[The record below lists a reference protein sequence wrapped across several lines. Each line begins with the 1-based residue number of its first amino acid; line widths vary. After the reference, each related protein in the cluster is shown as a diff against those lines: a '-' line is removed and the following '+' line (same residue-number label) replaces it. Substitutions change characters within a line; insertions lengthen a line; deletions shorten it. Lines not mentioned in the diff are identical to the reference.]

1 MEKLDVL
8 IPVITTIIGSVTT
21 MLVIWYKHKLE
32 RNKQKNECPIVK
44 CVAEDSELLDKL
56 TEVNKSLKSDRI
68 SIYSFHNGGEYYS
81 GKSMQKMSVSYE
93 VVDKGIA
100 ATQLEKQNIPV
111 SACITTLGLLLENG
125 EMHCS
130 DTKKYPEGLCKYH
143 LDKDGVKSTYQWPIT
158 DIGERLI
165 GMLRIDYVKRKGN
178 LNEQEFK
185 DIAVL
190 CNKLPGYLSS
200 VKK

>member
-32 RNKQKNECPIVK
+32 RNKQKDECPIVK
-44 CVAEDSELLDKL
+44 CVAEDSELLNKL

-93 VVDKGIA
+93 VVDKGISHA
-100 ATQLEKQNIPV
+100 IRKTKHTGFCLYNNIR
-111 SACITTLGLLLENG
+111 ITT
-125 EMHCS
+125 
-130 DTKKYPEGLCKYH
+130 
-143 LDKDGVKSTYQWPIT
+143 
-158 DIGERLI
+158 
-165 GMLRIDYVKRKGN
+165 RKWRN
-178 LNEQEFK
+178 ALFRH
-185 DIAVL
+185 
-190 CNKLPGYLSS
+190 
-200 VKK
+200 